1 MQNFLLILPIESGII
16 KAVQKH
22 APVCRNGRRGGLKI
36 PCANNTCG
44 FDPHHRHKKEAP
56 SACLG
61 EFCFYL
67 RRVSGSNSTALLC
80 RASDQPCG
88 LSLSARETPTTGIKR
103 SSLSLSGGVLFLSAA
118 CDHDLVVCIGRD
130 CHAGLHHF
138 QPVHEKIVEKYRG
151 VIKAGVNRLDGVRF
165 QPVTVNGILKGIG
178 QLPVPIQKLLY
189 GRFLLLTLIAEKR
202 FQIARSKRF

>member
-1 MQNFLLILPIESGII
+1 MEDEDKNSKSLVLITRVGSTPTTGIKKRTSPACLGEFSFLSAACERVEQHGPALQGERSALR
-16 KAVQKH
+16 AVAQ
-22 APVCRNGRRGGLKI
+22 
-36 PCANNTCG
+36 CAG
-44 FDPHHRHKKEAP
+44 DPHHRHKKENFP
-56 SACLG
+56 
-61 EFCFYL
+61 
-67 RRVSGSNSTALLC
+67 
-80 RASDQPCG
+80 
-88 LSLSARETPTTGIKR
+88 
-103 SSLSLSGGVLFLSAA
+103 SLSGGVLFLSAA
-118 CDHDLVVCIGRD
+118 CDHDLVVCIGRN

-202 FQIARSKRF
+202 FQIARRECFQRQPLSFKV

>member
-1 MQNFLLILPIESGII
+1 MEDEDKNSKSLVLI
-16 KAVQKH
+16 
-22 APVCRNGRRGGLKI
+22 
-36 PCANNTCG
+36 T
-44 FDPHHRHKKEAP
+44 
-56 SACLG
+56 
-61 EFCFYL
+61 
-67 RRVSGSNSTALLC
+67 RVGS
-80 RASDQPCG
+80 
-88 LSLSARETPTTGIKR
+88 TPTTGIKKR
-103 SSLSLSGGVLFLSAA
+103 TSPACLGEFSFLSAA

-165 QPVTVNGILKGIG
+165 QPVTVNGILKGVG
-178 QLPVPIQKLLY
+178 QHPVPIQKLLY

>member
-1 MQNFLLILPIESGII
+1 MRRCVGMADEGDSKSLVLITRVGSTPTTGI
-16 KAVQKH
+16 
-22 APVCRNGRRGGLKI
+22 
-36 PCANNTCG
+36 
-44 FDPHHRHKKEAP
+44 KKELP
-56 SACLG
+56 QLVWGSFL
-61 EFCFYL
+61 FYL

-103 SSLSLSGGVLFLSAA
+103 SFLSLSGGVLFLSAA
-118 CDHDLVVCIGRD
+118 CDHDLVVCIGRN

-165 QPVTVNGILKGIG
+165 QPVTVNGMLKGIG

>member
-1 MQNFLLILPIESGII
+1 M
-16 KAVQKH
+16 
-22 APVCRNGRRGGLKI
+22 
-36 PCANNTCG
+36 
-44 FDPHHRHKKEAP
+44 
-56 SACLG
+56 
-61 EFCFYL
+61 
-67 RRVSGSNSTALLC
+67 SGSNSTALLC

-88 LSLSARETPTTGIKR
+88 LSLSARETPTTGIKKR
-103 SSLSLSGGVLFLSAA
+103 TSPACLGEFSFLSAA

-130 CHAGLHHF
+130 RHAGLHHF

-165 QPVTVNGILKGIG
+165 QPVTVNSILKGIG

>member
-1 MQNFLLILPIESGII
+1 MRRCVGMADEGDSKSLVLITRVGSTPTTGI
-16 KAVQKH
+16 
-22 APVCRNGRRGGLKI
+22 
-36 PCANNTCG
+36 
-44 FDPHHRHKKEAP
+44 KKELP
-56 SACLG
+56 QLVWGSFL
-61 EFCFYL
+61 FYL

-130 CHAGLHHF
+130 RHAGLHHF

-151 VIKAGVNRLDGVRF
+151 IIKAGVNRLDGVRF

-178 QLPVPIQKLLY
+178 QFPVPIQKLLY

>member
-1 MQNFLLILPIESGII
+1 M
-16 KAVQKH
+16 
-22 APVCRNGRRGGLKI
+22 
-36 PCANNTCG
+36 
-44 FDPHHRHKKEAP
+44 
-56 SACLG
+56 
-61 EFCFYL
+61 
-67 RRVSGSNSTALLC
+67 
-80 RASDQPCG
+80 
-88 LSLSARETPTTGIKR
+88 
-103 SSLSLSGGVLFLSAA
+103 FLSAA

-202 FQIARSKRF
+202 FQIARSERF

>member
-1 MQNFLLILPIESGII
+1 M
-16 KAVQKH
+16 
-22 APVCRNGRRGGLKI
+22 
-36 PCANNTCG
+36 
-44 FDPHHRHKKEAP
+44 
-56 SACLG
+56 
-61 EFCFYL
+61 
-67 RRVSGSNSTALLC
+67 SGSNSTALLC

-202 FQIARSKRF
+202 FQIARSERF